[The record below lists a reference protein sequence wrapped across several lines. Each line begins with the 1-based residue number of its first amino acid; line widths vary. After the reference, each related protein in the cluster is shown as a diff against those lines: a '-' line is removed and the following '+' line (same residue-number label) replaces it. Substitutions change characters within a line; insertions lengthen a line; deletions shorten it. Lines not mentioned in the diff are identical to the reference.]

1 MQLPP
6 LTNATLLRR
15 YKRFLA
21 DVVLEDGTEVVAH
34 CPNTGRM
41 TSCWQPNVPVQ
52 LSHSD
57 NPKRKLAWT
66 LERIDMGQ
74 GWIGVHTG
82 RVNHVIAEAIG
93 QNKIASL
100 TNYSSVRQEVT
111 YPIAQHR
118 SRIDVFLSDTPDE
131 NPTERSKTDTWVEIK
146 NATLLVGDQIQ
157 FPDAPTERGRK
168 HLDVLADAV
177 TRGQRAVLL
186 FAINRAEGNLFTP
199 ADDIDPAYG
208 KRLREV
214 ISAGVEVIAVR
225 LNHYQQSIEVADEV
239 SIEL

>member
-1 MQLPP
+1 MQLPT
-6 LTNATLLRR
+6 LTNATLIKR

-21 DVVLEDGTEVVAH
+21 DVVLEDGTEVIAH

-41 TSCWQPNVPVQ
+41 TSCWEPGVAVQ
-52 LSHSD
+52 ISHSD

-93 QNKIASL
+93 QNKIASVTDYRWL
-100 TNYSSVRQEVT
+100 RQEVT
-111 YPIAQHR
+111 YPVSEHR
-118 SRIDVFLSDTPDE
+118 SRIDIFLTDRPDDDQHDGA
-131 NPTERSKTDTWVEIK
+131 KTDTWVEIK

-168 HLDVLADAV
+168 HLNVLADAV
-177 TRGQRAVLL
+177 SRGQRGVLL
-186 FAINRAEGNLFTP
+186 FAVNRPEGTVFTT
-199 ADDIDPAYG
+199 ADQIDPAYG
-208 KRLREV
+208 QRLREV
-214 ISAGVEVIAVR
+214 MTAGVEVIAVR
-225 LNHYQQSIEVADEV
+225 INHHYQSVTVADAVE
-239 SIEL
+239 IKL